1 MIMDLTGRRKEGRV
15 VTADLLRRVKDLPVF
30 AVMHIIGEIPK
41 VQNPQLFHLPL
52 RQWII
57 QTEVEGLLEG

>member
-1 MIMDLTGRRKEGRV
+1 MIMDLTRRRKEGRV

-41 VQNPQLFHLPL
+41 V
-52 RQWII
+52 
-57 QTEVEGLLEG
+57 